1 MHIILLSFI
10 IAVIFGTLATLVVWI
25 ARREVTPAMGIV
37 GGGAFVGGFLIAL
50 AQLWWGMPSVA
61 TIILVVMLVAGI
73 GMIVLLR
80 IFSRNFGRLGRS
92 PEKIIVLIIA
102 AGLIITPAAFGI
114 GTAIYKGFNQ
124 AKYFDSILTFTD
136 EKEPFSSL
144 ITSEHL
150 RVVDSD
156 LAAELILKSSPFGSN
171 TMILELHIG
180 VIDGDLMWIGAIGT
194 DAIRVGTDNEGRKR
208 NTIFGFAGVDLTD
221 PQVPVK
227 VINQTFEIGH
237 YLARTKTLNRQ
248 VWKIN
253 PNYIAGYNT
262 YFSMNPD
269 GEMRLLVPYS
279 ITQSWKTEAVYGIGM
294 TTYLEKLGGVLEF
307 DASGALVKDHKDLTT
322 LPDYARIQCYSEDWL
337 EYSINKWGKH
347 RKGNHEFAYY
357 FTTSEQL
364 GISPY
369 DDVRVI
375 YDPSTDEISQYVML
389 TQPDSESQLLRGA
402 IKANSTGIY
411 FFDWSDVTPKPIDT
425 NSAIRHC
432 ETKLLQVVGYPD
444 HNYYP
449 ILPLLFPI
457 RETFGNLSDYAYVVP
472 LQFDNLRFGGVCI
485 TDPFDAGG
493 SNTWVEVADEPH
505 ETVAYTLAEAIEQ
518 YLLNYGGEIPATS
531 NETSTLKID
540 AMSSFIKDG
549 NTIFVAFGNL
559 TYVPEGNITSVS
571 ENTTV
576 WFTQTYLNVTQWQIV
591 LFLNVNDTIEL
602 EIVYLNDVF
611 YCKEIYS
618 VF

>member
-1 MHIILLSFI
+1 MHIVLLSFI
-10 IAVIFGTLATLVVWI
+10 IGSIFGVIAILVVWV

-37 GGGAFVGGFLIAL
+37 GGGAFVGGFLVAL
-50 AQLWWGMPSVA
+50 AQLWWSMPNVA
-61 TIILVVMLVAGI
+61 TIILLVMLVAGI
-73 GMIVLLR
+73 GTIVLLR

-92 PEKIIVLIIA
+92 PEKIIVLIIG
-102 AGLIITPAAFGI
+102 AGLIVAPAVFGVS
-114 GTAIYKGFNQ
+114 TAIYRGFDQ

-136 EKEPFSSL
+136 EIEPFDSL

-194 DAIRVGTDNEGRKR
+194 DAIRIGTDNEGRKR

-227 VINQTFEIGH
+227 VINQTFEVGH
-237 YLARTKTLNRQ
+237 YLARTKMLNRQ
-248 VWKIN
+248 AWKIN

-269 GEMRLLVPYS
+269 GEMRLLVPYAIS
-279 ITQSWKTEAVYGIGM
+279 QSWKTEGIYGIGM
-294 TTYLEKLGGVLEF
+294 TTYLQKLGGVLEY

-337 EYSINKWGKH
+337 EYSIGKWGKH

-432 ETKLLQVVGYPD
+432 ETKILQVVGYPD

-472 LQFDNLRFGGVCI
+472 IQFDNLRFGGVCI
-485 TDPFDAGG
+485 TDPFDPGG
-493 SNTWVEVADEPH
+493 SNTHVEIADEPY
-505 ETVAYTLAEAIEQ
+505 ETVEYTLTEAIDQ
-518 YLLNYGGEIPATS
+518 YLLNYGGEIPAES
-531 NETSTLKID
+531 NITSTLEVD
-540 AMSSFIKDG
+540 AISSFIKDG
-549 NTIFVAFGNL
+549 DTIFVIYGNL
-559 TYVPEGNITSVS
+559 TYVPSGNVTAIS

-576 WFTQTYLNVTQWQIV
+576 WFTQDYLNITQWQIV
-591 LFLNVNDTIEL
+591 LFLNINDTIEL
-602 EIVYLNDVF
+602 DVVYHNEIF